1 MRIAVPIVQIL
12 VGLLFI
18 VSGLVKANDPLG
30 LSYKMEEFF
39 EIWNADLTNSSFFLK
54 SALISLISLF
64 HDYSLALSIF
74 IIALEIMAGV
84 AMLIGWQKRWVSNLL
99 LALIVFF
106 TFLTAYAYLS
116 GKFKNCGCFGDC
128 LPITPLASF
137 LKDVVLLG
145 LILFLIIGRRHIL
158 EINRTVQAAVLS
170 TFLLI
175 SLGLQWYVLDYM
187 PIADCLPFKKGN
199 KIADQMKIPAN
210 AVPDSF
216 AIRFVYEK
224 DGKQH
229 EFSPDNL
236 PDDLDTY
243 TFVDRT
249 DKLIRKGNAEPA
261 LRGFSLVSTSNEDS
275 TQYIINQPGYVV
287 LYFYNPDDN
296 EESKRI
302 NDLVNALNQKNISSY
317 AATTQADKLQQHFE
331 KTGVSL
337 PVMRSDVTA
346 FRTAARTNPTIY
358 LLNKGVVQ
366 YKWSGKQMDN
376 VLETINKIPPQ
387 ENQ

>member
-1 MRIAVPIVQIL
+1 MRIAVPIIQIL

-54 SALISLISLF
+54 SALISLISFF
-64 HDYSLALSIF
+64 HEYSLGLSIF

-84 AMLIGWQKRWVSNLL
+84 ALLIGWQKKWVLNVL

-145 LILFLIIGRRHIL
+145 LILFLVIGRRYIFQ
-158 EINRTVQAAVLS
+158 IDRTVQAAVLS
-170 TFLLI
+170 IFLFI
-175 SLGLQWYVLDYM
+175 SLGLQWYVLNYM

-261 LRGFSLVSTSNEDS
+261 LKGFSLVSTSNEDS

-287 LYFYNPDDN
+287 LYFFNPDDN
-296 EESKRI
+296 EETKRI
-302 NDLVNALNQKNISSY
+302 NDLVNALNRKNIPSY

-337 PVMRSDVTA
+337 PIMKSDVTA

-358 LLNKGVVQ
+358 LLNNGVIEE
-366 YKWSGKQMDN
+366 KWSGKEISQVKEKLQN
-376 VLETINKIPPQ
+376 IPVQ
-387 ENQ
+387 KMQ